1 MAFQYTTATRKIRSL
16 NRKIRAVQGGTS
28 ASKTISIL
36 MDLIDRAQ
44 KDTTPTLTS
53 VVSESMP
60 HLKRGAIRDFK
71 KIMKDQGYWK
81 PERWNL
87 TDKIYTFETGS
98 EMEFF
103 GADDDGKLRGGRR
116 DRGFMNECN
125 NISFQAFEEFEV
137 RTREFIYLDWN
148 PTNDFWYDTDVD
160 GKRDDI
166 SFVIVNFMDNEAC
179 PPEIRASILQR
190 QNRKGW
196 WQVYGLGQKGEIEGK
211 IYKNWPQLDEIPP
224 EAKLIRRGLDYGYTN
239 DPSALVAIY
248 KWNDAYIWDE
258 ELYQKG
264 LSNRQIADVI
274 LAQPDPQT
282 PVVPDSS
289 EPKSNDELAS
299 YGITIIPAN
308 KGQGSVL
315 QGIQYVQDQVIF
327 VTKRSTNI
335 IKENRNY
342 LWMVDKNGKV
352 INVPEHQWSHGMD
365 AGRYAMESNK
375 PSEEII
381 TPEERAR
388 AAIEARRNLSPGS
401 AR

>member
-1 MAFQYTTATRKIRSL
+1 MPFQYTTATKKIRRL
-16 NRKIRAVQGGTS
+16 NKKIRAVQGGTS
-28 ASKTISIL
+28 GSKTISIL

-44 KDTTPTLTS
+44 KDTVPTLTS

-71 KIMKDQGYWK
+71 KIMKEQGYWK
-81 PERWNL
+81 EARWNK
-87 TDKIYTFETGS
+87 TDKTYTFETGS

-125 NISFQAFEEFEV
+125 NISFGAFEEFEV

-148 PTNDFWYDTDVD
+148 PTNDFWYYTDVEGKRTDVD
-160 GKRDDI
+160 
-166 SFVIVNFMDNEAC
+166 FVIVNFMDNEAC
-179 PPEIRASILQR
+179 PPEIRESILQR
-190 QNRKGW
+190 QNRPGW
-196 WQVYGLGQKGEIEGK
+196 WKVYGLGQKGEVEGK
-211 IYKNWPQLDEIPP
+211 IYKNWPILDAVPP
-224 EAKLIRRGLDYGYTN
+224 EAKLVRRGLDYGYTN
-239 DPSALVAIY
+239 DPTAIIALY
-248 KWNDAYIWDE
+248 KWNDAWIWDE
-258 ELYQKG
+258 ECYQKG
-264 LSNRQIADVI
+264 LSNKQIADVI
-274 LAQPDPQT
+274 ISQPDFQT

-289 EPKSNDELAS
+289 EPKSNDELQS
-299 YGITIIPAN
+299 YGLTIIPAN

-315 QGIQYVQDQVIF
+315 QGIQYVQDQTIF
-327 VTKRSTNI
+327 VTKRSVNL

-352 INVPEHQWSHGMD
+352 INEPEHQWSHGMD

-375 PSEEII
+375 PIEII
-381 TPEERAR
+381 TAEDRAR
-388 AAIEARRNLSPGS
+388 NNIERRRNLSAS